1 LKIPRRLRRGGL
13 LIHYVECGT
22 AFIEEFGDIPE
33 QYYTSLESVF
43 ENALKAMKQFNEI
56 AMENFIQRLRVII
69 EKADDLGYGYGDT
82 LSDSFHEAY
91 E

>member
-69 EKADDLGYGYGDT
+69 AKADDLGCGYGDT